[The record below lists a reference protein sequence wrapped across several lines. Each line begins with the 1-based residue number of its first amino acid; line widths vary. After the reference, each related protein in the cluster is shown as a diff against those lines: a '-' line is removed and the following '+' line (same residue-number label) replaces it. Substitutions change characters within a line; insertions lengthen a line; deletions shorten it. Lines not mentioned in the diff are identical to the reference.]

1 MRKTTVY
8 LPDDL
13 KRRLEAAAR
22 EQGRAEAD
30 LIRDAIANAVG
41 SAAPLPRVPLVAA
54 GLGNSRVAANAD
66 DFLDGFGQ

>member
-8 LPDDL
+8 LPDEL

-30 LIRDAIANAVG
+30 LIRDAIADAVG
-41 SAAPLPRVPLVAA
+41 SAAPRPRIPLVAT
-54 GLGNSRVAANAD
+54 GLGNPRVAADAD
-66 DFLDGFGQ
+66 ELLDGFGQ